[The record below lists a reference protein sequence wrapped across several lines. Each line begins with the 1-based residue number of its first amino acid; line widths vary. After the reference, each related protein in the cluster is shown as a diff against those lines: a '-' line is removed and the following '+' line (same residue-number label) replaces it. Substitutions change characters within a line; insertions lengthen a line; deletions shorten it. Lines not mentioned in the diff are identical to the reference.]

1 MTIESWLPVG
11 CELPDGASCGRPLY
25 GADAWQIIAT
35 RGAGRALLVTQ
46 ALHDKWA
53 AAGLTR
59 PGDLLR
65 FQFGAQAFYEVSCGP
80 SRRLESLADFAS
92 PSGRSEAFAFA
103 SALRETRSIDATSAL
118 QDALYVE
125 TLGRLLPTYDA
136 QASVT
141 DDVVL
146 GAWLT
151 GGVQV
156 SARLIGRL
164 QRMLTWID
172 AVRLRDV
179 VRTSGIEIDEMAQNE
194 QDGAALATTGSHAK
208 LSAGHAS
215 ADVFRLFGRT
225 GLESFFHEHVIDIVQ
240 NRARYQALGI
250 EFPAPTI
257 LHGPPGCG
265 KTFAV
270 ERLIEYLGWP
280 AFHIEASTVASP
292 YIHETS
298 RKVSKMFELA
308 IKSAPSVLVIDEM
321 EAFLA
326 DREHGGGGS
335 HHRVEEVAEFLRR
348 IPEATRNEVLIIGM
362 TNRIEM
368 IDPAIMRRGRFD
380 HVISVDFPN
389 EQEVGALLEHLLA
402 SLPKDASVDAD
413 ELGKALAGR
422 PLSDVAFVVREGA
435 RLSAR
440 SGADELSQE
449 YLLGAL
455 RATPSR
461 QDAPA
466 ARRIGFV

>member
-1 MTIESWLPVG
+1 VTIESWLPVG
-11 CELPDGASCGRPLY
+11 CDLPDGASCGRPLY

-53 AAGLTR
+53 AVGLTR

-80 SRRLESLADFAS
+80 SRRLESLSDVAS
-92 PSGRSEAFAFA
+92 PSGRSEALAFA
-103 SALRETRSIDATSAL
+103 SALRETRLIDAASAL
-118 QDALYVE
+118 HDALYVE
-125 TLGRLLPTYDA
+125 TLGRLLPTYGA

-141 DDVVL
+141 DDMVL

-156 SARLIGRL
+156 SARSIGRL

-179 VRTSGIEIDEMAQNE
+179 VRTAGIEIDEMAQNE
-194 QDGAALATTGSHAK
+194 QHDAASASTELHAK
-208 LSAGHAS
+208 LSPGHAS
-215 ADVFRLFGRT
+215 VDVFRLFGRT

-250 EFPAPTI
+250 EFPSPTI

-270 ERLIEYLGWP
+270 ERLIEFLGWP
-280 AFHIEASTVASP
+280 AFRIEASTVASP

-298 RKVSKMFELA
+298 RKVSEMFELA

-326 DREHGGGGS
+326 DREHGGGS

-368 IDPAIMRRGRFD
+368 IDSAIMRRGRFD

-389 EQEVGALLEHLLA
+389 EQEVGALLGHLLA
-402 SLPKDASVDAD
+402 SLPKDASVDTDA
-413 ELGKALAGR
+413 LAKALTGR

-440 SGADELSQE
+440 SGADELAQV

-455 RATPSR
+455 QATPSR
-461 QDAPA
+461 QDALA